1 MLMYSVEALQRKIK
15 KEGVDKT
22 IHDLSNATFSE
33 DVKIKLH
40 DSCILINGYPNL
52 SLIYSLV

>member
-1 MLMYSVEALQRKIK
+1 MYSVEALQRKIK